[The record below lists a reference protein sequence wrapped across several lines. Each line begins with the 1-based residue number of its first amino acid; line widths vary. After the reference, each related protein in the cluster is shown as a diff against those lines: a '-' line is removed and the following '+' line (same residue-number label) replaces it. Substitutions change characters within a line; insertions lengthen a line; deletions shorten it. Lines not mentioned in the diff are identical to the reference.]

1 MTEPKRHPHA
11 DVLIAIAEGREVQCR
26 RTLDYPWKDTR
37 DNPLSQPDWHWRVKP
52 PKLKRWVNIT
62 EYGGGVWL
70 SREAADSVSTENRIA
85 CIEIEFEEGDGL

>member
-1 MTEPKRHPHA
+1 MTEPKRHQHA

-52 PKLKRWVNIT
+52 QKLKRWLNINT
-62 EYGGGVWL
+62 DV
-70 SREAADSVSTENRIA
+70 SITRAAAMAKDET
-85 CIEIEFEEGDGL
+85 